1 MLMSGLFFA
10 PKRRVR
16 IELVEPED
24 LPRQGER
31 LELTEYLDRFY
42 NHVAPPRCMC
52 LTVFGNAATH
62 VNYRNRRIQRRE
74 SSVMRPRQTRNIVTA
89 RLQTMTGLKELKD
102 DQELARDLG
111 LDSLAIVEALLWL
124 ESEFGI
130 SVPNPEAGL
139 TVGDLIMAAC
149 GGASSESTQVRRR
162 RPSRGWRANAGNARV
177 QIPTGSSIQEVFL
190 AQARPRPGQVIA
202 ADLIQGSRTYR
213 QLITAILALRPKIAA
228 LPGQFVGIML
238 PASVAPDAVLMAT
251 LSAGKTPVMINWTAG
266 LRVVQLG
273 LDRIGVPKIL
283 TAQALLRRLSAQGMG
298 LTGFEDRVVSLETL
312 AGTISWTSCEASA
325 DPDWC
330 RRVRISYTLP
340 RAPRAPRPRECH
352 CRWQLH
358 RRLACGRTGTTPLT
372 SHPLNRSHRRVWD

>member
-111 LDSLAIVEALLWL
+111 LDSLA
-124 ESEFGI
+124 
-130 SVPNPEAGL
+130 
-139 TVGDLIMAAC
+139 
-149 GGASSESTQVRRR
+149 
-162 RPSRGWRANAGNARV
+162 
-177 QIPTGSSIQEVFL
+177 
-190 AQARPRPGQVIA
+190 
-202 ADLIQGSRTYR
+202 
-213 QLITAILALRPKIAA
+213 
-228 LPGQFVGIML
+228 
-238 PASVAPDAVLMAT
+238 
-251 LSAGKTPVMINWTAG
+251 
-266 LRVVQLG
+266 
-273 LDRIGVPKIL
+273 
-283 TAQALLRRLSAQGMG
+283 
-298 LTGFEDRVVSLETL
+298 
-312 AGTISWTSCEASA
+312 
-325 DPDWC
+325 
-330 RRVRISYTLP
+330 
-340 RAPRAPRPRECH
+340 
-352 CRWQLH
+352 
-358 RRLACGRTGTTPLT
+358 
-372 SHPLNRSHRRVWD
+372 